1 MRRWMIAGNWKMHNN
16 KSEAVL
22 LAKAIK
28 EGTQGISGGDV
39 VLAPPF
45 TALQSVYE
53 TIVDSHVLLAAQN
66 MYYEDKGAF
75 TGEISPSM
83 LKDIGCTYVIIGHSE
98 RRKYFHETD
107 EAVNQKVKKSLAT
120 GIKPIVCVGE
130 TEDERN
136 KGVTEFVVGVQVK
149 KALYGIDNINEI
161 VIAYEP
167 VWAIGTGK
175 NATPAEAEEVHRFI
189 RNIIGD
195 IYGEVCN
202 NTRVLYGGSVTSD
215 NIGELINMEDID
227 GALVGGASLKSEGFI
242 GIIKKA
248 SEKKIMLTVI
258 AIIHIVISI
267 ALIMIV
273 LLQTGRGSEIGAAF
287 GSGSSQTL
295 FGSSGSSGFMTKLT
309 TIAVVVFMLTSLVL
323 AYLYSHKEYSL
334 KGISQKEVPVKTEEK
349 LPAQQ
354 GNQ

>member
-248 SEKKIMLTVI
+248 SEKK
-258 AIIHIVISI
+258 
-267 ALIMIV
+267 
-273 LLQTGRGSEIGAAF
+273 
-287 GSGSSQTL
+287 
-295 FGSSGSSGFMTKLT
+295 
-309 TIAVVVFMLTSLVL
+309 
-323 AYLYSHKEYSL
+323 
-334 KGISQKEVPVKTEEK
+334 
-349 LPAQQ
+349 
-354 GNQ
+354 